1 MTIDPIT
8 RNKIKNVVF
17 TATEPTS
24 TSVLWAKPDGDKVT
38 MYVFKNGSWVDIK
51 EAGIDPIVQA
61 YIDSQDAATLTSAK
75 EYTDSS
81 VTTLEEKVDKKVGA
95 VEIKKNDDSD
105 LQYTLYVDGVAQGAI
120 IIPKDQFLKEVS
132 YNSSTKKL
140 HFVFETSIGE
150 KLTDIDVSDLVDTYT
165 AGNGLSVSNNK
176 FSVVVSA
183 DSDSYLTV
191 TEKGIKL
198 SGITSALANKAD
210 KTSIPTKV
218 SQLTNDSNY
227 VTTTTAES
235 TYAKATDLTTEITRA
250 KGVEDTKINKAG
262 DTMTGSLTAPS
273 FQTGT
278 ASTNYFQCQKFRGQG
293 DASSYYHAI
302 DFGYA
307 SHNQVDFYEYGAIW
321 NFRQCTSGTSS
332 NAPIVGTINANGW
345 NGGAVLTG
353 TPTAPTASA
362 GTNTTQIAT
371 TAFVTTADTSVLAS
385 AKSYTDTSISNSVL
399 TKAGTAYDETKEYHL
414 HDYIIIDNSVMYIC
428 RRVDATTMV
437 CVGHPLT
444 DEQWWDKSIDLSNVE
459 GDVTKVV
466 EEYVDDKVTTTVTS
480 QFNSLIWR
488 GTLAEYNALEDYTQF
503 QLYVIVEEDA

>member
-8 RNKIKNVVF
+8 RSKIKNVVF

-81 VTTLEEKVDKKVGA
+81 VATLEEKVDKKVGA

-140 HFVFETSIGE
+140 HFVFETSTGE
-150 KLTDIDVSDLVDTYT
+150 KPTDIDVSDLVDTYT

-210 KTSIPTKV
+210 KSSIPTKV

-227 VTTTTAES
+227 VSKTNADS
-235 TYAKATDLTTEITRA
+235 TYAKLGHKHTKSEITDFPTNVSAFTNDKGYLTEHQDLSAYATTTALETETTRA
-250 KGVEDTKINKAG
+250 KGVEDTKLDKTATAVSAG
-262 DTMTGSLTAPS
+262 KLATAVSLWGNTFDGTSAITGDLVNIGTEGLAKFCIKGVNAGNSIDYTHLYITQTNRPIAMQVGYGNVGIGTPSPSTKLEVNGGFKVTNNATIGGSLTV
-273 FQTGT
+273 TGSAT
-278 ASTNYFQCQKFRGQG
+278 LN
-293 DASSYYHAI
+293 
-302 DFGYA
+302 
-307 SHNQVDFYEYGAIW
+307 
-321 NFRQCTSGTSS
+321 
-332 NAPIVGTINANGW
+332 
-345 NGGAVLTG
+345 G

-385 AKSYTDTSISNSVL
+385 AKSYTDTSISNLFWS
-399 TKAGTAYDETKEYHL
+399 
-414 HDYIIIDNSVMYIC
+414 
-428 RRVDATTMV
+428 
-437 CVGHPLT
+437 
-444 DEQWWDKSIDLSNVE
+444 
-459 GDVTKVV
+459 
-466 EEYVDDKVTTTVTS
+466 
-480 QFNSLIWR
+480 
-488 GTLAEYNALEDYTQF
+488 GTLTEYNALADKSQYKM
-503 QLYVIVEEDA
+503 YIIEEDA